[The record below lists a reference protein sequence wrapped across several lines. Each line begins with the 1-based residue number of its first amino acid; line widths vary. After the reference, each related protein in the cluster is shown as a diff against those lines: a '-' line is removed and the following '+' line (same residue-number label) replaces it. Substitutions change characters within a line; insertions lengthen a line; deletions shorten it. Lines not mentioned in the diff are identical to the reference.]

1 MTPTERFLLWIAPPV
16 ARWTLFA
23 QRATGLTS
31 PQLALGVW
39 ALCVFLPG
47 LAFSGGGHPLG
58 AMLPLTFW
66 VLFLRY
72 GPETSVEVRCWRARW
87 DPGGI
92 PTSRMWVTTCIHTAD
107 AYLHAAPGCI
117 FIFLVGSLV
126 QPWWG
131 GFVWASGGALLWF
144 LMPLV
149 AAVPTLPPE
158 ERVLDLTQPLP
169 GES

>member
-58 AMLPLTFW
+58 AVPTLMFW

-72 GPETSVEVRCWRARW
+72 GPETCVEVRCWRARW
-87 DPGGI
+87 DPEGI
-92 PTSRMWVTTCIHTAD
+92 PTSRMWVTTCVRTAD
-107 AYLHAAPGCI
+107 IYLHTSPFCMS
-117 FIFLVGSLV
+117 IFLVGALV
-126 QPWWG
+126 QSWWG
-131 GFVWASGGALLWF
+131 WSAWASGGSLLSF
-144 LMPLV
+144 LVPLV

-158 ERVLDLTQPLP
+158 DRVFDLTPPLP